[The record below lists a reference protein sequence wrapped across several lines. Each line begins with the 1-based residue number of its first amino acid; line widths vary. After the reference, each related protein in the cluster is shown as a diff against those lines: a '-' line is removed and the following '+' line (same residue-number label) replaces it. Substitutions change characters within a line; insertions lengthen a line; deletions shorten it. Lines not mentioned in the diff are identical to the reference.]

1 MKSSWKN
8 AEITSNRICL
18 KLEVYVCQ
26 EKFENRRKTKPS
38 NKRNRQWRG
47 RENGVRKRTL
57 RGGAE
62 GAGAAGGALGG
73 GDPSGVALHGLLLG
87 EPLDEGGQV
96 PHPGAG
102 LRDLPEHPGR
112 RGVAELRQL
121 AARPRVRGLAQLRLE
136 ARELRRH
143 RRGRRERRGTRRG
156 LHSEPRRA
164 GRV

>member
-1 MKSSWKN
+1 M
-8 AEITSNRICL
+8 E
-18 KLEVYVCQ
+18 LE
-26 EKFENRRKTKPS
+26 KHPAGR
-38 NKRNRQWRG
+38 RG
-47 RENGVRKRTL
+47 RGRSCTR
-57 RGGAE
+57 RSRRWGP
-62 GAGAAGGALGG
+62 
-73 GDPSGVALHGLLLG
+73 PSVALHGLLLG

-112 RGVAELRQL
+112 RGVTELREL
-121 AARPRVRGLAQLRLE
+121 AARPLVGGLVQLRLE

-156 LHSEPRRA
+156 LHSEPGRA